1 MKKTHAVTIKL
12 ICFTITN
19 GTLAAYLP
27 DRRVPDVLLREG
39 YALEEEVKNLIG
51 KTLGVHGENGFVEQ
65 LYTVSDSSGGGT
77 VSIVY
82 YLLVPSNSI
91 TNETGSYWKPAF
103 DLHGSYADDQ
113 ILLYAIQ
120 RLQWKIEYTNVVY
133 SLLPAQF
140 TLGELQRVYE
150 AILNRTLDK
159 RNFRKKILSLK
170 MVKDTGKK
178 KTSGRARPAE
188 VYTFVKRKP
197 TIVEIL

>member
-1 MKKTHAVTIKL
+1 MKKTHAVTIKI

-19 GTLAAYLP
+19 GMLVVFLPNRKIPGTSLQTGVTLE
-27 DRRVPDVLLREG
+27 D
-39 YALEEEVKNLIG
+39 EVGELIR
-51 KTLGVHGENGFVEQ
+51 KILGSKGSQGFVEQ
-65 LYTVSDSSGGGT
+65 LYSVSEPQGNGT

-82 YLLVPSNSI
+82 YLLVPSTVMAEDSAND
-91 TNETGSYWKPAF
+91 WVPAF
-103 DLHGSYADDQ
+103 NVHGSIANNQ

-133 SLLPAQF
+133 SLLPTQF

-170 MVKDTGKK
+170 MLMDTGKK
-178 KTSGRARPAE
+178 KILGRARPAE
-188 VYTFVKRKP
+188 VYIFAKRKP